1 MRTKKRQETVQLNHQ
16 WTWQKQILV
25 YTGLFLVAA
34 ALVYA
39 AFFVYGK
46 TLLKGLGNVDGL
58 TQHYP
63 SYTKIK
69 RVLSQGGES
78 WSWDVGLGASFFDTF
93 KGKLTNPLTYI
104 LIAFPQKY
112 LDFAYDFVT
121 VLRQYLTGVA
131 FIVFGREMKL
141 NNEQNVL
148 GAFCYAFSG
157 WAIVATITQGTFTN
171 ALLLF
176 PFLIMGAERILK
188 GKSPLVFIVAE
199 VMFLASTVIWAY
211 AAGIFAILYYLVRYP
226 YYYGRNGL
234 LCGGPSQDS
243 NATSDSHESQSSSLN
258 SASDENRIANS
269 NVSSA
274 DASPNT
280 NPNLRHTTSRWKN
293 FGRRFGVFIVDGIV
307 GLMISAIY
315 VESILY
321 STTSAVTNSGYD
333 TNQGILYSLK
343 SYFLLP
349 TTLVSITEANES
361 YSLIYAGLLAAA
373 LFPLII
379 RNIRKKRSTAAMM
392 AVFCL
397 VIGLFPITGR
407 IMNGM
412 SYNVGRWYFVLAFFF
427 VWAAMECL
435 DHETLENRKN
445 MFLLF
450 AWWLFLCC
458 WVVGVCIIYLKM
470 LDHNT
475 AWESLISLCMMFV
488 IIAMLYIREIG
499 RKKFTGKFTGL
510 TRLSAFLCRAS
521 SAILALLLVLDVG
534 VNGWL
539 LMTGSG
545 EFTGQRIKAYVDSG
559 ALPAQYDESV
569 LRAVPEIQA
578 EDTSFYRTDQLS
590 DSFEKN
596 NTNLMFGA
604 RSLNEY
610 FSTISSDWLYLNKL
624 VGNNAGYNRRIVSL
638 SNDNRSW
645 LDYLMGVKYFLRD
658 ENYKAAGKT
667 SYVPYGFEYWKT
679 VDGVEVYRNT
689 KCMGIGTA
697 YSKYITESELL
708 EYSPLEREQVMLQ
721 AAVVKDEDAES
732 LASGGVQHATS
743 KELKT
748 DVQELSCK
756 ITKTNNVTLDG
767 VNGGEM
773 VVTQGENTDNMDSDA
788 NGFTIHVDGTAKNVQ
803 IVVSFE
809 EMDREQFTWDENL
822 AMRGMTVAEQGYNK
836 LKEYLYRQDFTGG
849 TSFVISATS
858 GDRTKTAAC
867 YKDGNT
873 GLNDVR
879 DYNLNLGYY
888 ENFDGDIQIHLNNA
902 GNYTYDAI
910 KVYAIPMDIYNEST
924 DALDESSFRLTSF
937 DNDTVIGT
945 VDNDEESV
953 VYFSILNNAGWHVY
967 VDGEE
972 ADKLENVN
980 VAFTGV
986 KVSAGK
992 HEITLEYD
1000 YPGLKAGVA
1009 VMVAGLAALAVILV
1023 RRRKQTKA

>member
-69 RVLSQGGES
+69 RVLSQGGEA

-112 LDFAYDFVT
+112 LDLAYDFVT

-131 FIVFGREMKL
+131 FIIFGREVKL
-141 NNEQNVL
+141 NNEQTVL

-157 WAIVATITQGTFTN
+157 WAIMATITQGTFTN

-176 PFLIMGAERILK
+176 PFLIMGTERILK

-226 YYYGRNGL
+226 YYYG
-234 LCGGPSQDS
+234 
-243 NATSDSHESQSSSLN
+243 
-258 SASDENRIANS
+258 
-269 NVSSA
+269 
-274 DASPNT
+274 
-280 NPNLRHTTSRWKN
+280 WKN
-293 FGRRFGVFIVDGIV
+293 FGRRFGAFIGDGIV
-307 GLMISAIY
+307 GLMISAIF

-333 TNQGILYSLK
+333 TNQGIFYSLK

-379 RNIRKKRSTAAMM
+379 RNIRKKRSTAAIM

-435 DHETLENRKN
+435 DHETLGNRKN

-450 AWWLFLCC
+450 GWWIFLCC

-488 IIAMLYIREIG
+488 IIAVLYIREIG
-499 RKKFTGKFTGL
+499 RKKFAGKLTGL

-521 SAILALLLVLDVG
+521 SAILALLLVVNVG

-578 EDTSFYRTDQLS
+578 EDTSFFRTDQLS

-624 VGNNAGYNRRIVSL
+624 MGNNAGYNRRIVSL
-638 SNDNRSW
+638 SNDNRSG

-689 KCMGIGTA
+689 KYMGIGTA

-732 LASGGVQHATS
+732 LASGDVHHATS
-743 KELKT
+743 QELKT

-756 ITKTNNVTLDG
+756 ITKTNNVTMDG

-773 VVTQGENTDNMDSDA
+773 VVTQGENTDNMDPDS

-822 AMRGMTVAEQGYNK
+822 AMRGMTVAEQGYNS

-858 GDRTKTAAC
+858 GNRTKTAAC

-888 ENFDGDIQIHLNNA
+888 ENFSGDIQIHLNNA

-910 KVYAIPMDIYNEST
+910 KVYAIPMDIYDEST

-1000 YPGLKAGVA
+1000 YPGLKAGTA
-1009 VMVAGLAALAVILV
+1009 VMIAGLAALAVILV
-1023 RRRKQTKA
+1023 RRRKQAKA

>member
-69 RVLSQGGES
+69 RVLSQGGEA

-112 LDFAYDFVT
+112 LDLAYDFVT

-131 FIVFGREMKL
+131 FIIFGREVKL
-141 NNEQNVL
+141 NNEQTVL

-157 WAIVATITQGTFTN
+157 WAIMATITQGTFTN

-176 PFLIMGAERILK
+176 PFLIMGTERILK

-226 YYYGRNGL
+226 YYYG
-234 LCGGPSQDS
+234 
-243 NATSDSHESQSSSLN
+243 
-258 SASDENRIANS
+258 
-269 NVSSA
+269 
-274 DASPNT
+274 
-280 NPNLRHTTSRWKN
+280 WKN
-293 FGRRFGVFIVDGIV
+293 FGRRFGAFIGDGIV
-307 GLMISAIY
+307 GLMISAIF

-333 TNQGILYSLK
+333 TNQGIFYSLK

-435 DHETLENRKN
+435 DHETLGNRKN

-450 AWWLFLCC
+450 GWWLFLCC

-488 IIAMLYIREIG
+488 IIAVLYIREIG
-499 RKKFTGKFTGL
+499 RKKFTGKLTGL

-521 SAILALLLVLDVG
+521 SAILALLLVVNVG

-578 EDTSFYRTDQLS
+578 EDTSFFRTDQLS

-624 VGNNAGYNRRIVSL
+624 MGNNAGYNRRIVSL
-638 SNDNRSW
+638 SNDNRSG

-732 LASGGVQHATS
+732 LASGDVHHATS
-743 KELKT
+743 QELKT

-756 ITKTNNVTLDG
+756 ITKTNNVTMDG

-773 VVTQGENTDNMDSDA
+773 VVTQGENTDNMDPDS

-822 AMRGMTVAEQGYNK
+822 AMRGMTVAEQGYNS

-910 KVYAIPMDIYNEST
+910 KVYAIPMDIYDEST
-924 DALDESSFRLTSF
+924 DALDESRFRLTSF
-937 DNDTVIGT
+937 DNDTVTGT
-945 VDNDEESV
+945 VDNDKESV

-1000 YPGLKAGVA
+1000 YPGLKAGMA
-1009 VMVAGLAALAVILV
+1009 VMIAGLAALAVILV